1 VKFDRLRLLGFK
13 SFVDATELKIDPGLT
28 GVVGPNGCGKS
39 NLLEALRWVMGET
52 SAKKMRGA
60 GMEDVIFGGT
70 AGRPSRNNA
79 EVTLII
85 DNAERSA
92 PSDFNG
98 TDELEIVRRIE
109 RDAGSAYKING
120 KDVRARDVQL
130 LFADASTG
138 SRSPALVRQGQI
150 GELIGAKPKAR
161 RAILEEAAG
170 ISGLHSRRHEAELRL
185 RAAETNLTRLEDVV
199 QQIEMQ
205 LQSLKRQARQATRYR
220 NLSGHI
226 RKAEATVLHIRWIGA
241 RRASEDAHARL
252 KECENAVHELTEF
265 SAQAST
271 AQADA
276 AEKLPP
282 LREAE
287 AAAAAGLH
295 RLTIERENLDREER
309 RAQEEAENLQAR
321 FNQIEGDMAREKTIG
336 DDADETLSKLKEE
349 EASLRQANASQE
361 DLSAAAKLKA
371 EETAAELANHEDELD
386 GLTAEAARLA
396 AQRTSLGRTLE
407 EAQAREQKLAKRI
420 EEIQNE
426 VEALKPGPE
435 AEAAITRAQD
445 ALLEATA
452 HVERAKIRS
461 AETEADRARAHNS
474 EATAREPLLDADK
487 LVNQLR
493 TEAQTLARVL
503 QVEETGLWPPM
514 IDAIKV
520 DPGYEKALGAAL
532 GEDLDLP
539 ADTAAPVHWDTLPAL
554 SDALPLPGNAKPLS
568 NYVTGPEA
576 LTRRLSHIGV
586 IDGISAKSLQSGL
599 SAGQRLVS
607 LEGGLW
613 RWDGLTAAAEAP
625 TAAATRLAQRNRL
638 ADLDREIEDADARA
652 TVARDAFHAAR
663 QRTEE
668 TSAAERDARTALRQA
683 QDDEARVRE
692 EFASIERDAERS
704 NSRRNALADSLPEAN
719 QDLTDTRERKSEAD
733 LSLTRLSE
741 GPDFQNRIQDMRE
754 KVTALRLSL
763 SEDRAAFES
772 LERERRMRTERLGT
786 IDRDARNW
794 QQRQENAAAQINT
807 LETRAAKIS
816 TELVEVQKIPTLIE
830 EKRKGLL
837 DKISESEG
845 KRNEAADFLAEAEE
859 HLRLCDSNERK
870 TTASLGSA
878 REERARG
885 EAQLEGANDRQKDVL
900 ERIQEALDAVPEDL
914 ADLAE
919 LKDGDDL
926 PTLEKAEHKL
936 DRLKREREN
945 LGGVNLRADEEAA
958 ELQEKMDT
966 MTAEREDLEGAI
978 HRLRTGISSLNRE
991 GRERLLTAFE
1001 TVNTNFQN
1009 LFKTLFVGGEAELKM
1024 VESEDPLEAGLEIIA
1039 KPPGKKA
1046 QVMSLLS
1053 GGEQALTAI
1062 ALIFAVFQ
1070 ANPAPIC
1077 VLDEVDAPL
1086 DDANVERFCNM
1097 LDEMTKSTQ
1106 TRFLVITHHALTM
1119 SRMDRLYGV
1128 TMMERGVSHL
1138 VSVNL
1143 SDAERIQAAE

>member
-1 VKFDRLRLLGFK
+1 MKFDRLRLLGFK
-13 SFVDATELKIDPGLT
+13 SFVEPTELKIAPGLT

-52 SAKKMRGA
+52 SPKNMRGS

-70 AGRPSRNNA
+70 AGRPARNHA

-85 DNAERSA
+85 DNDERTA
-92 PSDFNG
+92 PSEFNSS
-98 TDELEIVRRIE
+98 DELEIVRRIE

-120 KDVRARDVQL
+120 RDVRARDVQL

-199 QQIEMQ
+199 QQIEYQ

-220 NLSGHI
+220 NLSGHV
-226 RKAEATVLHIRWIGA
+226 RRAEAMVLHIRWVSAQQATKDA
-241 RRASEDAHARL
+241 RERL
-252 KECENAVHELTEF
+252 KSCEGEVTELTEL
-265 SAQAST
+265 AARAST
-271 AQADA
+271 LQEEA
-276 AEKLPP
+276 ASKLPP

-295 RLTIERENLDREER
+295 RLTIERENLEREER
-309 RAQEEAENLQAR
+309 RATEEAAGLQAR
-321 FNQIEGDMAREKTIG
+321 LTQIRADVERERSMGK
-336 DDADETLSKLKEE
+336 DADETLTKLGVEE
-349 EASLRQANASQE
+349 TSLTGANAAQE
-361 DLSAAAKLKA
+361 DLASEARAQVEAST
-371 EETAAELANHEDELD
+371 EELATHEDKLD

-407 EAQAREQKLAKRI
+407 EARARETKLSTRLDDIRQEI
-420 EEIQNE
+420 EGLAPGREDAAALERAQGALR
-426 VEALKPGPE
+426 EAAEHIEGAELRAAE
-435 AEAAITRAQD
+435 AEAGHA
-445 ALLEATA
+445 
-452 HVERAKIRS
+452 
-461 AETEADRARAHNS
+461 RARNT
-474 EATAREPLLDADK
+474 EATAREPLLEADQ
-487 LVNQLR
+487 LVNQLK

-514 IDAIKV
+514 IDAITV
-520 DPGYEKALGAAL
+520 EPGYEKALGAAL

-539 ADTAAPVHWDTLPAL
+539 GDTAAPVHWDTLGPL
-554 SDALPLPGNAKPLS
+554 EGGRALPAEAKPLS
-568 NYVTGPEA
+568 DFVKGPDA
-576 LTRRLSHIGV
+576 LTRRLTHIGV
-586 IDGISAKSLQSGL
+586 VDASAAKALQAGL
-599 SAGQRLVS
+599 TPGQRLVS

-638 ADLDREIEDADARA
+638 ADLDREIETAETRA
-652 TVARDAFHAAR
+652 TEARDAFHVAR
-663 QRTEE
+663 QQTEE
-668 TSAAERDARTALRQA
+668 TSAGERDARAALRKA
-683 QDDEARVRE
+683 QDDLTRTRE
-692 EFASIERDAERS
+692 EFARVERDAERS
-704 NSRRNALADSLPEAN
+704 NSRRNALADSLPELER
-719 QDLTDTRERKSEAD
+719 DLAETSARGHEAEQSLASLGDDLEAQSE
-733 LSLTRLSE
+733 
-741 GPDFQNRIQDMRE
+741 IQEMRTS
-754 KVTALRLSL
+754 VAALRLKL
-763 SEDRAAFES
+763 SEDRAAFEG
-772 LERERRMRTERLGT
+772 LERERKMRQERLAT
-786 IDRDARNW
+786 IDRDARDW
-794 QQRQENAAAQINT
+794 LQRQQNALAQITT
-807 LETRAAKIS
+807 LENRAEKL
-816 TELVEVQKIPTLIE
+816 TEELNEVQKIPALIE

-837 DKISESEG
+837 DRISEAEVRRDG
-845 KRNEAADFLAEAEE
+845 AADLLAEAED
-859 HLRLCDSNERK
+859 HLKSCDANQRK
-870 TTASLGSA
+870 TSGSLGEA
-878 REERARG
+878 REDRARG
-885 EAQLEGANDRQKDVL
+885 EAQLEGANEREHDVL
-900 ERIQEALDAVPEDL
+900 ERIQEVLEAIPEDL
-914 ADLAE
+914 IELAE
-919 LKDGDDL
+919 IKDGMEL
-926 PTLEKAEHKL
+926 PGLEKAEHKL

-945 LGGVNLRADEEAA
+945 LGGVNLRAEEEAA
-958 ELQEKMDT
+958 EYQEKLDT
-966 MTAEREDLEGAI
+966 MIAERDDLEGAI
-978 HRLRTGISSLNRE
+978 HRLRVGITNLNRE

-1001 TVNTNFQN
+1001 TVNENFKT

-1024 VESEDPLEAGLEIIA
+1024 VESDDPLEAGLEIIA
-1039 KPPGKKA
+1039 KPPGKKP
-1046 QVMSLLS
+1046 QIMSLLS

-1086 DDANVERFCNM
+1086 DDANVERFCNL
-1097 LDEMTKSTQ
+1097 LDEMTRSTQ

-1143 SDAERIQAAE
+1143 EDAERIQAAE

>member
-1 VKFDRLRLLGFK
+1 MKFDRLRLVGFK
-13 SFVDATELKIDPGLT
+13 SFVEATELKIEPGLT

-52 SAKKMRGA
+52 SPKNMRGG

-70 AGRPSRNNA
+70 TGRAARNNA

-85 DNAERSA
+85 DNSERSA

-98 TDELEIVRRIE
+98 SDELEIVRRIE
-109 RDAGSAYKING
+109 RDAGSAYKINS

-199 QQIEMQ
+199 QQIEIQ

-226 RKAEATVLHIRWIGA
+226 RRADALVLHIRWISA
-241 RRASEDAHARL
+241 RAATEEARGRL
-252 KECENAVHELTEF
+252 TACEAAVNELTEL
-265 SAQAST
+265 AARAST
-271 AQADA
+271 LQEDA
-276 AEKLPP
+276 ASKLPP

-295 RLTIERENLDREER
+295 RLTIERENLEREER
-309 RAQEEAENLQAR
+309 RATEEATNLQAR
-321 FNQIEGDMAREKTIG
+321 LNQIHGDVERERSMST
-336 DDADETLSKLKEE
+336 DADETLKKLQEE
-349 EASLRQANASQE
+349 EASLNKANAAQE
-361 DLSAAAKLKA
+361 DLSGEAKTQVIASTEAL
-371 EETAAELANHEDELD
+371 TAREDTLD

-396 AQRTSLGRTLE
+396 AQRTSLERALE
-407 EAQAREQKLAKRI
+407 EARARETKLSARVD
-420 EEIQNE
+420 EIRRE
-426 VEALKPGPE
+426 IEALAPGPE
-435 AEAAITRAQD
+435 AAAALAHSEGALQD
-445 ALLEATA
+445 AAKHIEGAELRAAEA
-452 HVERAKIRS
+452 
-461 AETEADRARAHNS
+461 EAGLARARNT
-474 EATAREPLLDADK
+474 EATAREPLLEADQ
-487 LVNQLR
+487 LVNQLK

-514 IDAIKV
+514 IDAITV

-539 ADTAAPVHWDTLPAL
+539 ADTAAPVHWDTLGPLGGARALPAGTDPL
-554 SDALPLPGNAKPLS
+554 SDFVK
-568 NYVTGPEA
+568 GPEA
-576 LTRRLSHIGV
+576 LARRLSQIGV
-586 IDGISAKSLQSGL
+586 VSATDAKALQGSL

-638 ADLDREIEDADARA
+638 ADLDREIELAETRA
-652 TVARDAFHAAR
+652 TEARDAFHQAR
-663 QRTEE
+663 QKTEE
-668 TSAAERDARTALRQA
+668 ASATERDARAALRKA
-683 QDDEARVRE
+683 QDDLARAKE
-692 EFASIERDAERS
+692 EFSRVEREAERS
-704 NSRRNALADSLPEAN
+704 NSRRSALSDSLPELER
-719 QDLTDTRERKSEAD
+719 DLAETREHYSDAEQGIAALGDGLEA
-733 LSLTRLSE
+733 
-741 GPDFQNRIQDMRE
+741 QA
-754 KVTALRLSL
+754 KVLEVRDSVAALRLKL
-763 SEDRAAFES
+763 SEDRAAFEG
-772 LERERRMRTERLGT
+772 LERERRMREERLAT
-786 IDRDARNW
+786 IDRDARDW
-794 QQRQENAAAQINT
+794 LQRQQNAASQISN
-807 LETRAAKIS
+807 LEARGQDLAK
-816 TELVEVQKIPTLIE
+816 ELSEVQKIPALIE

-837 DKISESEG
+837 DRIGEAET
-845 KRNEAADFLAEAEE
+845 KRNEAADFLAEAED
-859 HLRLCDSNERK
+859 HLKTCDANERK
-870 TTASLGSA
+870 TSASLGEA
-878 REERARG
+878 REDRARG
-885 EAQLEGANDRQKDVL
+885 EAQLEGANERENDVL
-900 ERIQEALDAVPEDL
+900 ERIREVLEAIPEDL
-914 ADLAE
+914 VELAE
-919 LKDGDDL
+919 IKDGEDL

-936 DRLKREREN
+936 DRLKRERET
-945 LGGVNLRADEEAA
+945 LGGVNLRAEEEAN
-958 ELQEKMDT
+958 EYQEKLDT
-966 MTAEREDLEGAI
+966 MIAEREDLEGAI

-1001 TVNTNFQN
+1001 TVNENFKN
-1009 LFKTLFVGGEAELKM
+1009 LFRTLFVGGEAELKM
-1024 VESEDPLEAGLEIIA
+1024 VESDDPLEAGLEIIA
-1039 KPPGKKA
+1039 KPPGKKP

-1097 LDEMTKSTQ
+1097 LDEMTRSTQ

-1138 VSVNL
+1138 VSVDL
-1143 SDAERIQAAE
+1143 ADAERIQAAE

>member
-1 VKFDRLRLLGFK
+1 MKFDRLRLLGFK
-13 SFVDATELKIDPGLT
+13 SFVDATELKIEPGLT

-52 SAKKMRGA
+52 SPKNMRGS
-60 GMEDVIFGGT
+60 GMEDVIFAGT

-79 EVTLII
+79 EVTLVI
-85 DNAERSA
+85 DNIERTA
-92 PSDFNG
+92 PADYNG
-98 TDELEIVRRIE
+98 EEELEIVRRIE

-199 QQIEMQ
+199 LQVESQ

-226 RKAEATVLHIRWIGA
+226 RKAEATVLHIRWLAA
-241 RRASEDAHARL
+241 RQASEEATVRL
-252 KECENAVHELTEF
+252 KECEVAVSELTEL
-265 SAQAST
+265 AAKAST
-271 AQADA
+271 LQADA
-276 AEKLPP
+276 SEKLPP

-287 AAAAAGLH
+287 ASVAAGLH

-309 RAQEEAENLQAR
+309 RAQDAAEDLRSRLAQL
-321 FNQIEGDMAREKTIG
+321 ELDMDREKSIG
-336 DDADETLSKLKEE
+336 VDADETISKLEE
-349 EASLRQANASQE
+349 EAAGLRALNSSQE
-361 DLSAAAKLKA
+361 ASSGEAKEKVDVSAAALST
-371 EETAAELANHEDELD
+371 EEDKLD

-396 AQRTSLGRTLE
+396 AQRTSLERTLD
-407 EAQAREQKLAKRI
+407 EARGRREKLSIRISEIKREIEALAPSAEAASSLERAKEALITAGTR
-420 EEIQNE
+420 
-426 VEALKPGPE
+426 VEAAEQRAGE
-435 AEAAITRAQD
+435 AEAT
-445 ALLEATA
+445 
-452 HVERAKIRS
+452 
-461 AETEADRARAHNS
+461 RARALNS
-474 EATAREPLLDADK
+474 EATAREPLLEADK

-493 TEAQTLARVL
+493 TEQQTLARVL
-503 QVEETGLWPPM
+503 QVEETDLWPPM
-514 IDAIKV
+514 IDAIEV

-539 ADTAAPVHWDTLPAL
+539 ADTAAPVHWDTLPPL
-554 SDALPLPGNAKPLS
+554 SETRPLPGGARPLS
-568 NYVTGPEA
+568 DFVRGPKA
-576 LTRRLSHIGV
+576 LNRRLSQIGV
-586 IDGISAKSLQSGL
+586 IDAVAARSLQTQL
-599 SAGQRLVS
+599 SAGQRLVTK
-607 LEGGLW
+607 EGDLW

-638 ADLDREIEDADARA
+638 TDLDREIEEAETKA
-652 TVARDAFHAAR
+652 TEARDNFHAAR

-668 TSAAERDARTALRQA
+668 ASGAERDARTGLRQA
-683 QDDEARVRE
+683 QDEESRDREAHLAVERE
-692 EFASIERDAERS
+692 TERS
-704 NSRRNALADSLPEAN
+704 NSRRNALADSLPELE
-719 QDLTDTRERKSEAD
+719 QDLSDTESRYVEAEQ
-733 LSLTRLSE
+733 SLTALNE
-741 GPDFQNRIQDMRE
+741 GPDFQVQIQDMRE
-754 KVTALRLSL
+754 AVSMLRLAL
-763 SEDRAAFES
+763 SEDRAAFEG
-772 LERERRMRTERLGT
+772 LERERRMREERLLT
-786 IDRDARNW
+786 IDRDAKGWR
-794 QQRQENAAAQINT
+794 QRQENASSQIGT
-807 LETRAAKIS
+807 LKARSDKL
-816 TELVEVQKIPTLIE
+816 TEELTEVEKIPALIE
-830 EKRKGLL
+830 DKRKGLL
-837 DKISESEG
+837 DKIAEAET
-845 KRNEAADFLAEAEE
+845 KRNAAADFLAEAEDY
-859 HLRLCDSNERK
+859 LKQCDSNERK
-870 TTASLGSA
+870 TSQDLGGA
-878 REERARG
+878 RENRARG
-885 EAQLEGANDRQKDVL
+885 EAQLEGATERQRDVL
-900 ERIQEALDAVPEDL
+900 ERIHEVLDSLPEDL
-914 ADLAE
+914 PTLAE
-919 LKDGDDL
+919 LKDGQEL
-926 PTLEKAEHKL
+926 PGLEKAEHKL

-945 LGGVNLRADEEAA
+945 LGGVNLRAEEESA
-958 ELQEKMDT
+958 ELQQQMDE
-966 MTAEREDLEGAI
+966 MTTEREDLEGAI

-1001 TVNTNFQN
+1001 TVNNNFQV
-1009 LFKTLFVGGEAELKM
+1009 LFATLFVGGEAELKM

-1046 QVMSLLS
+1046 QIMSLLS

-1097 LDEMTKSTQ
+1097 LDEMTRSTN

-1143 SDAERIQAAE
+1143 ADAERVLAAE

>member
-1 VKFDRLRLLGFK
+1 MKFDRLRLVGFK
-13 SFVDATELKIDPGLT
+13 SFVEATELKIEPGLT

-52 SAKKMRGA
+52 SAKNMRGG

-70 AGRPSRNNA
+70 TGRAARNNA

-85 DNAERSA
+85 DNSERSA

-98 TDELEIVRRIE
+98 SDELEIVRRIE
-109 RDAGSAYKING
+109 RDAGSAYKINS

-199 QQIEMQ
+199 QQIEIQ

-226 RKAEATVLHIRWIGA
+226 RRADALVLHIRWISA
-241 RRASEDAHARL
+241 RAATEEARGRL
-252 KECENAVHELTEF
+252 KACETAVTELTEL
-265 SAQAST
+265 AARAST
-271 AQADA
+271 LQEDA
-276 AEKLPP
+276 ASKLPP

-295 RLTIERENLDREER
+295 RLTIERENLEREER
-309 RAQEEAENLQAR
+309 RATEEATNLQAR
-321 FNQIEGDMAREKTIG
+321 LNQIHGDVERERSMST
-336 DDADETLSKLKEE
+336 DADETLEKLNEE
-349 EASLRQANASQE
+349 EASLNKANAAQE
-361 DLSAAAKLKA
+361 DLSGEAKTQVIASTEAL
-371 EETAAELANHEDELD
+371 TAREDTLD

-396 AQRTSLGRTLE
+396 AQRTSLERALE
-407 EAQAREQKLAKRI
+407 EARARETKLSARVD
-420 EEIQNE
+420 EIRRE
-426 VEALKPGPE
+426 IEALAPGPE
-435 AEAAITRAQD
+435 AAAALARSEGALQD
-445 ALLEATA
+445 AAKHIEGAELRAAEA
-452 HVERAKIRS
+452 
-461 AETEADRARAHNS
+461 EAGLARARNT
-474 EATAREPLLDADK
+474 EATAREPLLEADQ
-487 LVNQLR
+487 LVNQLK

-514 IDAIKV
+514 IDAITV
-520 DPGYEKALGAAL
+520 EPGYEKALGAAL

-539 ADTAAPVHWDTLPAL
+539 ADTAAPVHWDTLGPLGGARALPTGTNPL
-554 SDALPLPGNAKPLS
+554 SDFVK
-568 NYVTGPEA
+568 GPEA
-576 LTRRLSHIGV
+576 LARRLSQIGV
-586 IDGISAKSLQSGL
+586 VNAADAKALQGSL

-638 ADLDREIEDADARA
+638 ADLDREIELAETRA
-652 TVARDAFHAAR
+652 TEARDAFHQAR
-663 QRTEE
+663 QKTEE
-668 TSAAERDARTALRQA
+668 ASATERDARAALRKA
-683 QDDEARVRE
+683 QDDLARAKE
-692 EFASIERDAERS
+692 EFSRVEREAERS
-704 NSRRNALADSLPEAN
+704 NSRRSALSDSLPELER
-719 QDLTDTRERKSEAD
+719 DLAETKERYNDAEQGIAGLGDD
-733 LSLTRLSE
+733 L
-741 GPDFQNRIQDMRE
+741 QAQA
-754 KVTALRLSL
+754 KVLEVRDSVAALRLKL
-763 SEDRAAFES
+763 SEDRAAFEG
-772 LERERRMRTERLGT
+772 LERERRMREERLAT
-786 IDRDARNW
+786 IDRDARDW
-794 QQRQENAAAQINT
+794 LQRQQNAASQIAN
-807 LETRAAKIS
+807 LEARGQDLTK
-816 TELVEVQKIPTLIE
+816 ELSEVQKIPALIE

-837 DKISESEG
+837 DRIGEAEA
-845 KRNEAADFLAEAEE
+845 KRNDAADFLAEAED
-859 HLRLCDSNERK
+859 HLKTCDMNERK
-870 TTASLGSA
+870 TSASLGEA
-878 REERARG
+878 REDRARG
-885 EAQLEGANDRQKDVL
+885 EAQLEGANERETDVL
-900 ERIQEALDAVPEDL
+900 ERIREVLEAIPEDL
-914 ADLAE
+914 VELAE
-919 LKDGDDL
+919 IKEGEDL
-926 PTLEKAEHKL
+926 PSLEKAEHKL
-936 DRLKREREN
+936 DRLKRERET
-945 LGGVNLRADEEAA
+945 LGGVNLRAEEEAN
-958 ELQEKMDT
+958 EYQEKLDT
-966 MTAEREDLEGAI
+966 MIAEREDLEGAI

-1001 TVNTNFQN
+1001 TVNENFKN
-1009 LFKTLFVGGEAELKM
+1009 LFRTLFVGGEAELKM
-1024 VESEDPLEAGLEIIA
+1024 VESDDPLEAGLEIIA
-1039 KPPGKKA
+1039 KPPGKKP
-1046 QVMSLLS
+1046 QIMSLLS

-1097 LDEMTKSTQ
+1097 LDEMTRSTQ

-1138 VSVNL
+1138 VSVDL
-1143 SDAERIQAAE
+1143 ADAERIQAAE

>member
-1 VKFDRLRLLGFK
+1 M
-13 SFVDATELKIDPGLT
+13 KIDPGLT

-52 SAKKMRGA
+52 SPKNMRGA
-60 GMEDVIFGGT
+60 GMEDVIFSGT
-70 AGRPSRNNA
+70 SGRPSRNNA

-85 DNAERSA
+85 DNEERSA
-92 PSDFNG
+92 PSDFNA
-98 TDELEIVRRIE
+98 TDELEIIRRIE

-185 RAAETNLTRLEDVV
+185 RAAETNMTRLEDVV
-199 QQIEMQ
+199 QQIEYQ

-226 RKAEATVLHIRWIGA
+226 RRADALVLHIRWITA
-241 RRASEDAHARL
+241 RQATQEATTRL
-252 KECENAVHELTEF
+252 KACEEAVLELTELA
-265 SAQAST
+265 AQAST
-271 AQADA
+271 LQEEA
-276 AEKLPP
+276 ASKLPP

-287 AAAAAGLH
+287 AGAAAGLH

-309 RAQEEAENLQAR
+309 RATEEAQNLQGR
-321 FNQIEGDMAREKTIG
+321 LNQITGDVERERTMG
-336 DDADETLSKLKEE
+336 RDADETLRKLSGE
-349 EASLRQANASQE
+349 EAELKAANAAQE
-361 DLSAAAKLKA
+361 DLASEAREKVERSAGTLSV
-371 EETAAELANHEDELD
+371 HEDKLD
-386 GLTAEAARLA
+386 ALTAEAARLA

-407 EAQAREQKLAKRI
+407 EAQARETKLTARLEDI
-420 EEIQNE
+420 RREI
-426 VEALKPGPE
+426 EALAPGVEDAAALVRTEEALAEAAKHIEGAELRAAE
-435 AEAAITRAQD
+435 AEAGHA
-445 ALLEATA
+445 
-452 HVERAKIRS
+452 
-461 AETEADRARAHNS
+461 RARNT
-474 EATAREPLLDADK
+474 EATAREPLLEADQ
-487 LVNQLR
+487 LVNQLK

-514 IDAIKV
+514 IDAITV
-520 DPGYEKALGAAL
+520 EPGYEKALGAAL

-539 ADTAAPVHWDTLPAL
+539 ADTAAPVHWDALPPLGDARALPAGATPL
-554 SDALPLPGNAKPLS
+554 SDFVK
-568 NYVTGPEA
+568 GPEA

-586 IDGISAKSLQSGL
+586 VEASGAKALQGSL

-638 ADLDREIEDADARA
+638 ADLDREIEVAEVRA
-652 TVARDAFHAAR
+652 TQARDAFHQAR
-663 QRTEE
+663 QQTEE
-668 TSAAERDARTALRQA
+668 ASSAERDARAALRKA
-683 QDDEARVRE
+683 QDDLARTKE
-692 EFASIERDAERS
+692 EFARVEREAERS
-704 NSRRNALADSLPEAN
+704 NSRRNALSDSLPDLERDLAETTARGQEAE
-719 QDLTDTRERKSEAD
+719 QSIAGLGDGLAAQSEIQAMRDTVAAA
-733 LSLTRLSE
+733 RL
-741 GPDFQNRIQDMRE
+741 Q
-754 KVTALRLSL
+754 L
-763 SEDRAAFES
+763 SEDRAAFEG
-772 LERERRMRTERLGT
+772 LERDRKARENRLAT
-786 IDRDARNW
+786 IDRDARDW
-794 QQRQENAAAQINT
+794 LQRQQNAAAQITN
-807 LETRAAKIS
+807 LEERTQTIAGDLA
-816 TELVEVQKIPTLIE
+816 EVQKIPALIE
-830 EKRKGLL
+830 GKRRGLL
-837 DKISESEG
+837 DRIAEAEA
-845 KRNEAADFLAEAEE
+845 KRNEAADFLSEAED
-859 HLRLCDSNERK
+859 HLKTCDTNERK
-870 TTASLGSA
+870 TTASLGEA
-878 REERARG
+878 REDRARG
-885 EAQLEGANDRQKDVL
+885 EAQLEGANERQRDVL
-900 ERIQEALDAVPEDL
+900 ERIQEVLDAVPEDL
-914 ADLAE
+914 VDLAE
-919 LKDGDDL
+919 LKEDEVL

-945 LGGVNLRADEEAA
+945 LGGVNLRAEEEAN
-958 ELQEKMDT
+958 EYQEKLDT
-966 MTAEREDLEGAI
+966 MIAEREDLEGAI
-978 HRLRTGISSLNRE
+978 QRLRTGISSLNRE
-991 GRERLLTAFE
+991 GRERLLAAFE
-1001 TVNTNFQN
+1001 TVNENFKR
-1009 LFKTLFVGGEAELKM
+1009 LFATLFVGGEAELKM

-1039 KPPGKKA
+1039 KPPGKKP
-1046 QVMSLLS
+1046 QIMSLLS

-1097 LDEMTKSTQ
+1097 LDEMTRSTD

-1128 TMMERGVSHL
+1128 TMMERGISHL

-1143 SDAERIQAAE
+1143 EDAERVLAAE